1 MVSVIIPAYN
11 REAFVE
17 ECICSLQAQTYQ
29 DFEVIIV
36 EDGSTDSTPAI
47 CRKLAEADSRIK
59 LFQGDHQGVS
69 AARNLALE
77 HAVGKYVFFLD
88 SDDII
93 HPDLLGSLV
102 EGMEKTDAPMGAT
115 RCAFVRHKN
124 WEQVYQRIKQ
134 SDQPGQTEKL
144 PFMKALEEAI
154 HRDCPLTQIGGV
166 MIRRDWIGQTR
177 FNTELFI
184 GEDFYFVYE
193 NLVKGADTVFL
204 KQNWYYAR
212 VHGNN
217 TKARGYHGFKN
228 RLLRRQLVWRNEEA
242 CGRQKFANKIKGDMV
257 GVYRIA
263 LKEKDISKKDR
274 KDITKLMKTY
284 VRELAPALKL
294 ANKISFYMYLYLPF
308 TQNLLGF
315 VEKKLRKTKRKK
327 KTV

>member
-1 MVSVIIPAYN
+1 MVSVIIPVYN

-47 CRKLAEADSRIK
+47 CRKLAEADNRIK
-59 LFQGDHQGVS
+59 LYQGAHQGVS

-77 HAVGKYVFFLD
+77 HAAGKYVFFLD

-93 HPDLLGSLV
+93 HPDLLNALV
-102 EGMEKTDAPMGAT
+102 KGMDKTDAPMGAT
-115 RCAFVRHKN
+115 RCLFVHHKN
-124 WEQVYQRIKQ
+124 WERVRQRIKE
-134 SDQPGQTEKL
+134 DTQPGQTEKL

-166 MIRRDWIGQTR
+166 MIRRDWIEQTK
-177 FNTELFI
+177 FNTKLYI

-217 TKARGYHGFKN
+217 TKARGYDGFKN
-228 RLLRRQLVWRNEEA
+228 RLLRRELVWRNEEA

-257 GVYRIA
+257 GVYRRA
-263 LKEKDISKKDR
+263 LAENEITKKDC

-284 VRELAPALKL
+284 VRELAPALKT

-308 TQNLLGF
+308 TQKLMWSI
-315 VEKKLRKTKRKK
+315 EKKLRRRKK
-327 KTV
+327 KKRTA